1 MSTLEVLMK
10 EEDIRR
16 IVNEELDKRLTA
28 AIDQL
33 IVGDAETPATT
44 DAGVRRLTQAAVRA
58 AVRSLQR

>member
-1 MSTLEVLMK
+1 MK